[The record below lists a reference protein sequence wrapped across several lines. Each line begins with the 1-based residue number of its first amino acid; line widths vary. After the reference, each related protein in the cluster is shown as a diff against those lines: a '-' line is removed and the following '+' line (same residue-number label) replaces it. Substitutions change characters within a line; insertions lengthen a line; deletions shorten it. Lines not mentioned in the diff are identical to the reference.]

1 MSAFWSAYII
11 ILSLGCLAFVI
22 GVMVMAK
29 SLKVT
34 RDPDNTTGHDY
45 DGIKEYDNP
54 MPKWW
59 QILYWAGV
67 VFFIFYVLA
76 YPALGSY
83 KGFLGWTSVGEHD
96 KD

>member
-67 VFFIFYVLA
+67 VFFIFYVCSHPGFWKHA
-76 YPALGSY
+76 EVYGGSY
-83 KGFLGWTSVGEHD
+83 NR
-96 KD
+96 